1 MNKSNKQHEPLF
13 VEIFI
18 KVGEILK
25 FACEGKKGTS
35 TSRCE
40 LFRIESFY
48 FLFTFQREGEER
60 TRRLRQIRKKE
71 FMEEKQ
77 RLLAL
82 RPRLGCENWKDSDN
96 NYELKCYCNY
106 SWKKVLP
113 ADNCTFIQDSR
124 ENINPLR
131 LRYLQ
136 AVEDAKFADRPTS
149 AAVTKAS
156 KQQIQ
161 QAAKLAK
168 ELGIDFKNVCAI
180 GLDKAKLLAFK
191 KSYEQAIANVK
202 KMSVAEQYR
211 LYSGLRPTH
220 DRTTRKDTILSLGI
234 TFFEAD
240 VKRLNLCEL
249 EAVLGKTVED
259 YKQQSVQTAIAKGV
273 ALPHDER
280 ESLYNRMI
288 STSRTEKRQLLTEL
302 GVDINAIE
310 LNRYSLSPI
319 KHAIAATLGIDME
332 KV

>member
-1 MNKSNKQHEPLF
+1 
-13 VEIFI
+13 
-18 KVGEILK
+18 
-25 FACEGKKGTS
+25 
-35 TSRCE
+35 
-40 LFRIESFY
+40 
-48 FLFTFQREGEER
+48 
-60 TRRLRQIRKKE
+60 
-71 FMEEKQ
+71 MEEKQ

>member
-1 MNKSNKQHEPLF
+1 MYNPKKKHEPLF

-18 KVGEILK
+18 KVDEILK

-35 TSRCE
+35 SSRCE
-40 LFRIESFY
+40 LFRIENFY
-48 FLFTFQREGEER
+48 FIFSFAREGEQRSR
-60 TRRLRQIRKKE
+60 TLRQIRKKE

-82 RPRLGCENWKDSDN
+82 RPRLGCENWKDAEN
-96 NYELKCYCNY
+96 NYELKCYSNY

-113 ADNCTFIQDSR
+113 ADKCTFIEDSR
-124 ENINPLR
+124 ENINPVR

-136 AVEDAKFADRPTS
+136 ALEDAQFADKPIN
-149 AAVTKAS
+149 AAVS
-156 KQQIQ
+156 KTSKKTIQ
-161 QAAKLAK
+161 QAAKLSE
-168 ELGIDFKNVCAI
+168 ELGIDFKNVCAL
-180 GLDKAKLLAFK
+180 GLDKAKLQAFK
-191 KSYEQAIANVK
+191 QSYEQAIASVK

-211 LYSGLRPTH
+211 LYTGLKPTH
-220 DRTTRKDTILSLGI
+220 DRSARKDTIISLGI
-234 TFFEAD
+234 KFFEAD

-249 EAVLGKTVED
+249 ETVLGKTVEN
-259 YKQQSVQTAIAKGV
+259 YKQESVQTAIANGI
-273 ALPHDER
+273 ARSHDER

-288 STSRTEKRQLLTEL
+288 STSREEKRKILTEL